1 MILYL
6 VKVIWNILYPAMKE
20 ANRVRDCFPE
30 PPTPTSNAF
39 PRGVLMI
46 REIWKIFIEF
56 PRYWL
61 QIFVKSSTYPHI
73 GSFIP

>member
-46 REIWKIFIEF
+46 REI
-56 PRYWL
+56 
-61 QIFVKSSTYPHI
+61 
-73 GSFIP
+73 